1 MTFKEWIVTVKP
13 TGNWRTDMQL
23 GYEAAT
29 AEAEKREA
37 EARRKTAKDFYKLAI
52 RIKKQGPWH
61 IGGFLGEVWE
71 AWERSELRRSKI
83 GQAEGKEKP

>member
-61 IGGFLGEVWE
+61 IGGISWRSLGSMGAV
-71 AWERSELRRSKI
+71 RI
-83 GQAEGKEKP
+83 TT